1 MKIFSGKSKEEQ
13 AEKVE
18 GSDAGGQ
25 SANAAPAGTSGTG
38 DAGAGAKDA
47 ASGASASGGGAGAG
61 ATPPPGGGAGGRMT
75 PKKIVVA
82 VVGVLLLLW
91 LVGTV
96 IGFFETSD
104 TAHVARNEN
113 IADIEDRMEPEHD
126 RHSVEPAGHGE
137 PAGGDHSAAGDAQ
150 SAGHAPAT
158 SHTPSGGD
166 HASAS
171 HSADTTS
178 SHDTHGA
185 TADSHSSKATS
196 HDTATRTK
204 TTSSH
209 GDSADHGE
217 QATSHAP
224 AAEAHGAKTHV
235 PRRPGIATTEAII
248 QPLAYELEERWWGWR
263 PNDVIN
269 ITDNVNN
276 YQFGVLEVTRRATV
290 ALAERLARTGS
301 TASYDVNLERAMN
314 WFMVKAD
321 AYWFPSAE
329 SKYKEGLDELR
340 AYKARLEGGG
350 GQFWTRPDNLIPM
363 LASFEDLLGSC
374 DENLVKTA
382 EDDGSHVGFSE
393 ADDYFYY
400 TQGVANSMLVILEA
414 LHEDFH
420 ATLETRRS
428 TEILH
433 HAILSLHH
441 ATEIQPWLIMESDL
455 GSIFANHRAN
465 LAAPISHAR
474 FYVGLLI
481 KALST

>member
-1 MKIFSGKSKEEQ
+1 MKIFNGKSKEEG
-13 AEKVE
+13 AEKVA

-25 SANAAPAGTSGTG
+25 SANAAQAGTSGTG
-38 DAGAGAKDA
+38 DAGA
-47 ASGASASGGGAGAG
+47 ASGAGASGSGGGGAG
-61 ATPPPGGGAGGRMT
+61 ATPPAGGGAGGAMT

-113 IADIEDRMEPEHD
+113 IADIEERMEPESD
-126 RHSVEPAGHGE
+126 RHSVEPAR
-137 PAGGDHSAAGDAQ
+137 GDHVAAEDAH
-150 SAGHAPAT
+150 SGGHAPAA
-158 SHTPSGGD
+158 SHTTSGGD
-166 HASAS
+166 HGTAS
-171 HSADTTS
+171 HSAETAS
-178 SHDTHGA
+178 SHDSHGA
-185 TADSHSSKATS
+185 TADSHSPQATS
-196 HDTATRTK
+196 RDARTRSKT

-209 GDSADHGE
+209 GDSTDHGE
-217 QATSHAP
+217 GAASHAP
-224 AAEAHGAKTHV
+224 ASGAHGAADSGTHA

-263 PNDVIN
+263 PNDVVN

-314 WFMVKAD
+314 WFMVKAE

-340 AYKARLEGGG
+340 GYKARLESGG

-374 DENLVKTA
+374 DENLVKAA
-382 EDDGSHVGFSE
+382 EDDGSPVGFTD

-414 LHEDFH
+414 IHEDFH

>member
-1 MKIFSGKSKEEQ
+1 MKVFNGKSKEGQ

-18 GSDAGGQ
+18 GSDAGGE
-25 SANAAPAGTSGTG
+25 SANAAQAGTGN
-38 DAGAGAKDA
+38 AEA
-47 ASGASASGGGAGAG
+47 ASGAGASGSGGGGAGA
-61 ATPPPGGGAGGRMT
+61 PPSAGGGAGGAMT

-104 TAHVARNEN
+104 TTHVARNEN
-113 IADIEDRMEPEHD
+113 IADIEEHMEPDID
-126 RHSVEPAGHGE
+126 RHSMEPAGHGAT
-137 PAGGDHSAAGDAQ
+137 AGDGHAAAGDAH
-150 SAGHAPAT
+150 SGGHAPAA
-158 SHTPSGGD
+158 SHTTSGGD
-166 HASAS
+166 HGSDS
-171 HSADTTS
+171 HSAETTS

-185 TADSHSSKATS
+185 TADSHSPKATS
-196 HDTATRTK
+196 HDTGTRTK
-204 TTSSH
+204 TTSSR

-224 AAEAHGAKTHV
+224 AAGAHGAADSAAHA

-263 PNDVIN
+263 PNDVVN

-276 YQFGVLEVTRRATV
+276 YQLGVLEVTRRGTV

-314 WFMVKAD
+314 WFMVKAE

-350 GQFWTRPDNLIPM
+350 GQFWTRPDNLIPL

-374 DENLVKTA
+374 DENLVKAA
-382 EDDGSHVGFSE
+382 EDDGSPVGFSG

-414 LHEDFH
+414 IHEDFH
-420 ATLETRRS
+420 STLETRRS